1 MRRMSIL
8 HTVPLRSPD
17 VYKRQD
23 LMDQINDVLATI
35 DNDTRLAMWDTA
47 VANQPQ

>member
-1 MRRMSIL
+1 
-8 HTVPLRSPD
+8 
-17 VYKRQD
+17 
-23 LMDQINDVLATI
+23 MDQINDVLATI